1 MVTGIIYL
9 EHRCSKKGI
18 QLKLNTHFEV
28 SLINTI
34 LNYLEII
41 KMSDLIESATGIVG
55 DLQERLTD

>member
-1 MVTGIIYL
+1 
-9 EHRCSKKGI
+9 
-18 QLKLNTHFEV
+18 LKSL
-28 SLINTI
+28 LINTI